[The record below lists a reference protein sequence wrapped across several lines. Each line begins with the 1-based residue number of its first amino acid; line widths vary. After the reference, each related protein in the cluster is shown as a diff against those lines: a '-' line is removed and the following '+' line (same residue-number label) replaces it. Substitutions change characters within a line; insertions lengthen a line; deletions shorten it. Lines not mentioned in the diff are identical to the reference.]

1 MFGIGGFELFLILLF
16 GFLIFGP
23 DKLPALAKTIG
34 QAIGKFR
41 DAQAE
46 MTEQLKLDELLK
58 QDAAKAGPGAAG
70 GTVKGAAQPAK
81 GAVQA
86 GSGDQADEKPLSFS
100 ERKARYE
107 QQRAAAAK
115 GGAAAGATEAGAS
128 AAKGPAQ
135 ADRAGSVKVAGG
147 APASAAGRPD
157 APGPEEANR

>member
-58 QDAAKAGPGAAG
+58 QDAAKAGSGAAG
-70 GTVKGAAQPAK
+70 GTAKAPAAKGAAQ
-81 GAVQA
+81 V
-86 GSGDQADEKPLSFS
+86 GSGAQADEKPLSFS

-115 GGAAAGATEAGAS
+115 GGAAAGATEAEAS

-135 ADRAGSVKVAGG
+135 ADQAGSVKVAGG
-147 APASAAGRPD
+147 APASTAGRPD
-157 APGPEEANR
+157 APGPEEASR

>member
-70 GTVKGAAQPAK
+70 GTAKATAAREAAQ
-81 GAVQA
+81 V
-86 GSGDQADEKPLSFS
+86 GSGAQADEKPLSFS

-115 GGAAAGATEAGAS
+115 GGAAAGATEAEAS

-135 ADRAGSVKVAGG
+135 ADQAGSVKVAGG

-157 APGPEEANR
+157 APNPKEASR